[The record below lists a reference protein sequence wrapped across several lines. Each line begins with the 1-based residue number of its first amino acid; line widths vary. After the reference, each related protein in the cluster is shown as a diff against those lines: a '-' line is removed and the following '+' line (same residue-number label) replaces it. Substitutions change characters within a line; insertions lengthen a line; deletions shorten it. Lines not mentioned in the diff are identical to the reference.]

1 MSVLKSTLAL
11 DLTCIAL
18 GPLAQNPRGID
29 RVELAYAEYFLSN
42 WPGECVAVLPTAW
55 GVRYFD
61 RASAIRGLRALEGI
75 WREAI
80 SPDSDSAY
88 HRAKSFIVGGSFVSE
103 GEVLPKGKEVLPK
116 GKPLWGIVRDFIRL
130 LRATRISFG
139 KPVKS
144 LPAGAI
150 YLNVGQLLF
159 FRPSLSW
166 LGQRKDVRGIFM
178 VHDLIPLEYPD
189 HHVAFGVKLHRA
201 IVKNSSELASA
212 LIVPS
217 QTVRESLSQS
227 FVPPRLATI
236 PTHVEL
242 LPVSPAFLRPET
254 EDPALLNQ
262 TYYIACGAIDAHKNH
277 ILLLQV
283 WKLLVER
290 QGEFAPKLVIAGFR
304 SVTSKPIFDFINQNH
319 QIRQK
324 VYIASGLSTPSLR
337 KLMMSAKALLMPSIV
352 EGFGLPVIEALAQ
365 GTPVIA
371 SDIPSLREAG
381 RNGDVVF
388 LPPTDPMAWLSA
400 IEAFNP
406 EQDSKRATTAYSPK
420 TWQDYFVGIENF
432 LTEVAASP
440 KGFPLK
446 EPNEGSIFAGQIDRH
461 DSGSG

>member
-1 MSVLKSTLAL
+1 MSTLQSTLAL

-80 SPDSDSAY
+80 SPDIDSAY
-88 HRAKSFIVGGSFVSE
+88 HRTKSFIVGSSFVSE
-103 GEVLPKGKEVLPK
+103 GEVLPKGKS
-116 GKPLWGIVRDFIRL
+116 LWGIVRDFIRL

-139 KPVKS
+139 KPIKS

-166 LGQRKDVRGIFM
+166 LAQRKDVRGIFM
-178 VHDLIPLEYPD
+178 IHDLIPMEYPD

-201 IVKNSSELASA
+201 IVKNTSELASA

-217 QTVRESLSQS
+217 QTVRASLSQS
-227 FVPPRLATI
+227 FVPPRLATM

-242 LPVSPAFLRPET
+242 LPVSPAFLCPET

-290 QGEFAPKLVIAGFR
+290 QGEFAPKLIIAGFR
-304 SVTSKPIFDFINQNH
+304 SVTSKPIFDFINQNN
-319 QIRQK
+319 QIHQK

-388 LPPTDPMAWLSA
+388 LPPMDPMAWLSA
-400 IEAFNP
+400 LEAFNP

-440 KGFPLK
+440 GGV
-446 EPNEGSIFAGQIDRH
+446 PNQTSSENAQ
-461 DSGSG
+461 